1 MGTYL
6 FRILFIC
13 FTACYVFG
21 QNEEDST
28 ETKDFGIFGYPYA
41 FYSPETDLA
50 FGVGGMVYFRTTKDP
65 DIELSNVVLSG
76 YYTINNQYTINLTPE
91 LYLSKSGDYFKGDFF
106 YGKFLDKFY
115 GYGSQSPE
123 IPNPDYL
130 TNDFNAYFY
139 FQKNITKNIEVGV
152 IYDYFNSTIS
162 DKKENEL
169 LLNDEVVGTDGGVS
183 SGLGFSAAWDSR
195 DYVYV
200 STRGWYY
207 YFSSVFYSKAFGST
221 YDFNEYTLDLREFY
235 HFIQDHVLAFQGY
248 AKIARGNPPF
258 YEVPRLGG
266 GVTMRGYFEGR
277 YRDEIYLT
285 MQMEYKTMLF
295 WKIGGVLFGGLG
307 DVAREF
313 NNFKMTNLKYSY
325 GFGLRYAFDLEERLT
340 IRADFGF
347 GKNTSG
353 VYFSMQ
359 EAF

>member
-6 FRILFIC
+6 FTILFIC
-13 FTACYVFG
+13 FPACNVFG

-41 FYSPETDLA
+41 FYSPETNLA
-50 FGVGGMVYFRTTKDP
+50 FGVGGMLYFRSIKDT
-65 DIELSNVVLSG
+65 DIELSNIVLSG

-130 TNDFNAYFY
+130 THDFNAYFY
-139 FQKNITKNIEVGV
+139 FQKNITENIEVGI
-152 IYDYFNSTIS
+152 IYDYFNSTIV
-162 DKKENEL
+162 DTKENPY
-169 LLNDEVVGTDGGVS
+169 LLNEGVFGINGGVS
-183 SGLGFSAAWDSR
+183 SGIGFSAAWDSR

-207 YFSSVFYSKAFGST
+207 YFSSVFYSKAFGSD
-221 YDFNEYTLDLREFY
+221 YDFNEYTIDLREFY
-235 HFIQDHVLAFQGY
+235 HIIQGHVLAFQTYGKF
-248 AKIARGNPPF
+248 AKGNPPF

-266 GVTMRGYFEGR
+266 GTTMRGYFEGR
-277 YRDEIYLT
+277 YRDNNYITL
-285 MQMEYKTMLF
+285 QMEYKTILF

-307 DVAREF
+307 DVAAKF
-313 NNFKMTNLKYSY
+313 SHFKMMNIKYSY

>member
-1 MGTYL
+1 MRTFLYTVL
-6 FRILFIC
+6 VILFTTSN
-13 FTACYVFG
+13 FTG
-21 QNEEDST
+21 QTKEDSS
-28 ETKDFGIFGYPYA
+28 ETKDFGLFGYPYA
-41 FYSPETDLA
+41 FYSPETNLA
-50 FGVGGMVYFRTTKDP
+50 FGVGGMVYFRTTKDK
-65 DIELSNVVLSG
+65 DIELSNIVLSG

-123 IPNPDYL
+123 IPYPDYL

-139 FQKNITKNIEVGV
+139 FQKNITKNIEVGI
-152 IYDYFNSTIS
+152 IYDYFNSTII
-162 DKKENEL
+162 DKKENQL
-169 LLNDEVVGTDGGVS
+169 LLNDVVVGTDGGVS
-183 SGLGFSAAWDSR
+183 SGFGFSAAWDSR

-207 YFSSVFYSKAFGST
+207 YFSAVFYSKAFGSD
-221 YDFNEYTLDLREFY
+221 YDFNQYIIDLREFY
-235 HFIQDHVLAFQGY
+235 HPFQNHVFAFQGFGSFT
-248 AKIARGNPPF
+248 RGNPPF

-277 YRDEIYLT
+277 YRDRNYITL
-285 MQMEYKTMLF
+285 QMEYKTVLF
-295 WKIGGVLFGGLG
+295 WKIGGVLFVGMG
-307 DVAREF
+307 DVARQF
-313 NNFKMTNLKYSY
+313 SDFKLKNFKYSY
-325 GFGLRYAFDLEERLT
+325 GFGFRYAFDLEERLT

-353 VYFSMQ
+353 VYFSMS